1 MARFT
6 VTQPDSRTIRVDAD
20 GGSFRLPYRFFWD
33 GHERE
38 PESVRLDT
46 GQGRAEVRA
55 YFLFGSI
62 VDSLSCD
69 AHGVTIART
78 WSVKSI
84 GTVRLSVDVEF
95 DAADG
100 ATLVFPGVSAGE
112 PLPGGTACAGD
123 RTSYPLSVLARRGRS
138 EALVWSDSP
147 AVGGK
152 PASIGA
158 FPMAPEEG
166 PPVLRVQVRAPGI
179 GLPFTRVGPRP
190 ADVRE
195 TAEAVIESAG
205 DLEARHRLFVAF
217 APAGEIQVRGAAAV
231 LARLHAAHKAE
242 EEGDDPQAHP
252 PEQRAE
258 ETRARARGV
267 VDRERL
273 REALSACLSTHLV
286 QAGGVAGLR
295 EVPGSTRLSP
305 AAGVEAAVLV
315 RTLFPGD
322 ERLAELAL
330 RLADFALKGQHPS
343 GMFFTAYDQ
352 KSGEWQGVR
361 GRSGGALLSV
371 AEAARTADGLLAL
384 AENLAEAG
392 LPHEKYWLA
401 GARFAESFT
410 DEKLRLRLPGSLHA
424 PSGGP
429 PAEPGLGG
437 FALFSPL
444 ARVCAR
450 SRRDRHKRPLDD
462 LARAFSAMPWDSFA
476 PPRSREGRDAD
487 AEAALLAARLFV
499 EMRGRGY
506 RPVEATGGTPA
517 VQKKRA
523 AQAVRLFASLLVPWV
538 RIEAAEGGA
547 AGARGGRGAGHPDG
561 TGMLA
566 DSFTRQRL
574 LPACHETAWLLLSL
588 RGLAAD
594 PGLCAALRR
603 LALLCIDASSRLA
616 VGTSWLRH
624 TDWDAEG
631 RPGPAAGP
639 VDSRRLVR
647 EVGFGLRI
655 VKDFPRA

>member
-62 VDSLSCD
+62 ADTLSCD
-69 AHGVTIART
+69 AHGVTIARA

-100 ATLVFPGVSAGE
+100 AALIFPGVSAGE
-112 PLPGGTACAGD
+112 PLPGGAAFPGD
-123 RTSYPLSVLARRGRS
+123 RTSYPLAVLARRGRS
-138 EALVWSDSP
+138 EAIVWSDSP
-147 AVGGK
+147 VPGGE
-152 PASIGA
+152 PASIGTSSIA
-158 FPMAPEEG
+158 AEEG

-190 ADVRE
+190 IDVRE
-195 TAEAVIESAG
+195 TVEAVIESTG
-205 DLEARHRLFVAF
+205 DLEVRHRLFVAF
-217 APAGEIQVRGAAAV
+217 APPGEIQVRGAAAV
-231 LARLHAAHKAE
+231 LARLHAAHKAG
-242 EEGDDPQAHP
+242 EEGQDPEPHP
-252 PEQRAE
+252 AE
-258 ETRARARGV
+258 HRTAV
-267 VDRERL
+267 NRERL

-295 EVPGSTRLSP
+295 EVPGSPRLSP
-305 AAGVEAAVLV
+305 AAGVEAAVLA
-315 RTLFPGD
+315 RRLFPGD

-352 KSGEWQGVR
+352 KSGEWKGVR
-361 GRSGGALLSV
+361 GRPGGALLSV

-384 AENLAEAG
+384 AEDLAEAG

-401 GARFAESFT
+401 GARFAESFA
-410 DEKLRLRLPGSLHA
+410 DEKLRLRMPGSLHA
-424 PSGGP
+424 PSGVA
-429 PAEPGLGG
+429 PAEPGMGG
-437 FALFSPL
+437 FALFAPL
-444 ARVCAR
+444 ARVYAKT
-450 SRRDRHKRPLDD
+450 RRDRHKRPLDD

-476 PPRSREGRDAD
+476 PPCSREGRDAD

-523 AQAVRLFASLLVPWV
+523 AQAVCLFASLLVPWI
-538 RIEAAEGGA
+538 RIEAAEGAA

-566 DSFTRQRL
+566 DSFARQRL

-588 RGLAAD
+588 RALAAD

-603 LALLCIDASSRLA
+603 LALLCIDASARLA

-655 VKDFPRA
+655 LEDFPRA